1 MVNRAAPLCFRGVR
15 PLFDFDKPFLSGRTR
30 EDGRLDLY
38 TSNGEGYVCM
48 RATLDWQD

>member
-1 MVNRAAPLCFRGVR
+1 MFPRGA
-15 PLFDFDKPFLSGRTR
+15 R

-48 RATLDWQD
+48 QATLDWQD